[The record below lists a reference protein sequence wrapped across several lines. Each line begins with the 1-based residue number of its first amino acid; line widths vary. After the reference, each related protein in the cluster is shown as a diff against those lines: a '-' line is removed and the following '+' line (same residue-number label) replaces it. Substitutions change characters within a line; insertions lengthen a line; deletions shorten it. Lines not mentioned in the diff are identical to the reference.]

1 MMLKGKI
8 QAFRIRLIMLI
19 LEKLNLNT
27 FIFYIAFCSFSC
39 LQIVYGISGYKHK
52 IDPVLDFDK
61 LV

>member
-1 MMLKGKI
+1 
-8 QAFRIRLIMLI
+8 MLI